1 MQQVISCN
9 RLSLVTSG
17 HLPMGKSF
25 TNHKHDR
32 CAKFS
37 SRTMKELK
45 QTKNFVK
52 REFRL
57 TDSKL
62 FYNVS
67 KFGNG
72 NEVDIPFENIS
83 GDKVSFK
90 STNHILLLI
99 AGAIYLIAIAIQISI
114 FRGGNTENFAGLFWG
129 IVGTV
134 FLVLY
139 FLSMQDFW
147 KIRLVNDGYLY
158 IHKKIPNKTT
168 ADMFIE
174 ELMKSRNDFLKE
186 NYAVVDE
193 NLSYE
198 SQLNNFKWLK
208 SINAISKEEFDQ
220 KYAELK
226 QSVKPKTPNIGFGK

>member
-1 MQQVISCN
+1 
-9 RLSLVTSG
+9 
-17 HLPMGKSF
+17 
-25 TNHKHDR
+25 
-32 CAKFS
+32 
-37 SRTMKELK
+37 MKELK
-45 QTKNFVK
+45 QRKNFV
-52 REFRL
+52 RRDFRL

-72 NEVDIPFENIS
+72 NEVDIPFENIN

-90 STNHILLLI
+90 STNHTLLI
-99 AGAIYLIAIAIQISI
+99 IAGIIYLIAVAIQVSI
-114 FRGGNTENFAGLFWG
+114 YRGGNAENFAGLFWG
-129 IVGTV
+129 IVGTI

-139 FLSMQDFW
+139 FLSMQNFW
-147 KIRLVNDGYLY
+147 KIKLTNDSYLY
-158 IHKKIPNKTT
+158 IHKNIPNKSA
-168 ADMFIE
+168 ADKFID

-208 SINAISKEEFDQ
+208 SINALSKEEFDL

-226 QSVKPKTPNIGFGK
+226 QTVKPEKPNIGFGN